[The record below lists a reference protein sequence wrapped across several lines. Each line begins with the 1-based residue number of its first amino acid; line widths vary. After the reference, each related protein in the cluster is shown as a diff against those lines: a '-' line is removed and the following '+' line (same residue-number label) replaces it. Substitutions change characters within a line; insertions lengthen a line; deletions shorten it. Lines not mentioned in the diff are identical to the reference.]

1 MYRQADS
8 SRKYGTPQRERTIKK
23 GELKR
28 EKGELRGEKCHAV
41 YLNDGASYC
50 NDEFHP
56 IETMSFVLL
65 KQ

>member
-28 EKGELRGEKCHAV
+28 EKGELRGEKERRERIFNRKIV
-41 YLNDGASYC
+41 NRKY
-50 NDEFHP
+50 
-56 IETMSFVLL
+56 
-65 KQ
+65 KR